1 MLRYRHTNRLLAV
14 ALMALLGLVLGAN
27 LYADE
32 AEQRR
37 VEISMSIFPRIVAV
51 DNDFRNKLVEGSR
64 AQLMFVY
71 DRDSQYA
78 QKLAEQIKNDSDNIG
93 GMDIETVVMSVE
105 GELPVSE
112 PPTAI
117 FIAEKLTDAK
127 LQVVMEFASATH
139 RLVFSP
145 FLGDVERGVTV
156 GISITNRVKPF
167 FNLPA
172 LRDSKVT
179 INALL
184 MKMSKRHE

>member
-1 MLRYRHTNRLLAV
+1 MHRYRYISRLLAF
-14 ALMALLGLVLGAN
+14 ALLVLQGLVLGAN
-27 LYADE
+27 LFADE

-51 DNDFRNKLVEGSR
+51 DNDFRNKLMEGNR

-71 DRDSQYA
+71 DKDARYA

-93 GMDIETVVMSVE
+93 GMAVETAVVNVAD
-105 GELPVSE
+105 ELSATS

-117 FIAEKLTDAK
+117 FITEKLTDAK
-127 LQVVMEFASATH
+127 LQTVMEFANATQ

-156 GISITNRVKPF
+156 GISVTNRVKPF

-172 LRDSKVT
+172 LRTSKVT

>member
-1 MLRYRHTNRLLAV
+1 MLRYWRISRLLAA
-14 ALMALLGLVLGAN
+14 ALMVLLGLVQGAN
-27 LYADE
+27 LFADE

-37 VEISMSIFPRIVAV
+37 VGISMSIFPRIVAV

-78 QKLAEQIKNDSDNIG
+78 QKLADQIKTDSDNIG
-93 GMDIETVVMSVE
+93 GMDVEALIMSVE

-117 FIAEKLTDAK
+117 FIVEKLTDAQ
-127 LQVVMEFASATH
+127 LQTVMEFASATH

-156 GISITNRVKPF
+156 GISVTNRVKPF
-167 FNLPA
+167 FNLTT
-172 LRDSKVT
+172 LRHSKVT